1 MVDVKDL
8 QAGVGVLPLF
18 AVDKAADAHFGRIGV
33 EFVCGNDAGAHGRK
47 AVQTFA
53 EIPLLVGG
61 LHIAG
66 GNVVQDG
73 VAEHRV
79 PGLPGRHI
87 LGIFAQHHSQLA
99 LIVQLLHKVGVGFD
113 KAAVRHGAADP
124 FGKVDGIL
132 VLRGKGVGRILL
144 GFVRVRHIVD
154 AFSTQHQDAIYFSK
168 RVSRAVPDGGFIEAH
183 TDLVQK
189 LDYECELAVVLG
201 KDAKDVP
208 AGQTK
213 DYVFGYTIL
222 NDVSARDVQTA
233 HKQWYFGK
241 SLDGF
246 TPMGPCIVTADEFDT
261 YPPALPIRSR
271 VNGELRQD
279 SNTKLQIFDI
289 DHVIHELSQ
298 GMTLKAGTIIAT
310 GTPAGVGMG
319 MDPPQFLHPGD
330 TVQCEIE
337 GIGTLTN
344 TVR

>member
-1 MVDVKDL
+1 MKFVTYKYKGAEHVGALTTDESAVIPASELGLKAERMLELIDELAGKLPAVPEKAKALPLGDVKLEAPIPEPRQDVICL
-8 QAGVGVLPLF
+8 GLNYRDHAEE
-18 AVDKAADAHFGRIGV
+18 ATRADAVFDVQRG
-33 EFVCGNDAGAHGRK
+33 DA
-47 AVQTFA
+47 V
-53 EIPLLVGG
+53 
-61 LHIAG
+61 
-66 GNVVQDG
+66 
-73 VAEHRV
+73 
-79 PGLPGRHI
+79 
-87 LGIFAQHHSQLA
+87 
-99 LIVQLLHKVGVGFD
+99 
-113 KAAVRHGAADP
+113 
-124 FGKVDGIL
+124 
-132 VLRGKGVGRILL
+132 
-144 GFVRVRHIVD
+144 
-154 AFSTQHQDAIYFSK
+154 YFSK
-168 RVSRAVPDGGFIEAH
+168 RLQRAVAPGDRIDGHFDIC
-183 TDLVQK
+183 DS
-189 LDYECELAVVLG
+189 LDYEVELGVVIG
-201 KDAKDVP
+201 RDAKNVKAAE
-208 AGQTK
+208 AGE
-213 DYVFGYTIL
+213 YIFGYTII
-222 NDVSARDVQTA
+222 NDVSARNLQTR